1 MRGCAGA
8 LQGAKLLHDTDTA
21 MNSAVSLAANT
32 RGPEIEFW
40 FDFGSNYSYLS
51 MMRIEALAASRDARI
66 VWRPF
71 LLGPVF
77 RDLGFDNSPF
87 VLQKRKGAYVWKDME
102 RQCRKYGLAL
112 TRPTTFPRAA
122 LLAMR
127 VALLGAD
134 QPWAG
139 AYCRKI
145 MQLNFADDRDIASP
159 DVVRE
164 ALEELGLPAQ
174 QIIADAQSDAHK
186 LRLREQT
193 AEAAARGI
201 FGAPTFFVGE
211 EMFWGNDRL
220 DDALEYCAA
229 RAVNKP
235 E

>member
-1 MRGCAGA
+1 
-8 LQGAKLLHDTDTA
+8 
-21 MNSAVSLAANT
+21 MNDAASSPASSFT
-32 RGPEIEFW
+32 PKIEFW

-51 MMRIEALAASRDARI
+51 VMRIEALAAAHGVRI
-66 VWRPF
+66 GWRPF

-87 VLQKRKGAYVWKDME
+87 VLQKEKGAYVWKDIE
-102 RQCRKYGLAL
+102 RQCRKYGIAL

-134 QPWAG
+134 RPWIA

-145 MQLNFADDRDIASP
+145 MQLNFADDRDIGSIE
-159 DVVRE
+159 VVSE
-164 ALEELGLPAQ
+164 ALDELGLPAR
-174 QIIADAQSDAHK
+174 QIIADAQSDANK

-193 AEAAARGI
+193 AAAAAKGI

-220 DDALEYCAA
+220 DDALEYGESQRAA
-229 RAVNKP
+229 RPA
-235 E
+235 

>member
-1 MRGCAGA
+1 M
-8 LQGAKLLHDTDTA
+8 TDAASSQATT
-21 MNSAVSLAANT
+21 LA
-32 RGPEIEFW
+32 PEIEFW

-51 MMRIEALAASRDARI
+51 VMRIEALAAARGVRI
-66 VWRPF
+66 RWRPF

-87 VLQKRKGAYVWKDME
+87 VLQKQKGAYVWKDME
-102 RQCRKYGLAL
+102 RQCRKYGIAL

-134 QPWAG
+134 QPWIA

-145 MQLNFADDRDIASP
+145 MQLNFADDRDIGSAE
-159 DVVRE
+159 VVSE
-164 ALEELGLPAQ
+164 ALDELGLPARD
-174 QIIADAQSDAHK
+174 IIADAQSDANK

-193 AEAAARGI
+193 EAAAAKGI
-201 FGAPTFFVGE
+201 FGAPTFFVGN

-220 DDALEYCAA
+220 DDALEYCDSIAS
-229 RAVNKP
+229 RG
-235 E
+235 